1 MIFHNRDIGSVEV
14 PLMTFQPFLISW
26 SFEYLSLM
34 WIFPLVPGL
43 NSLLQLHFL
52 MVCLV
57 GKWSALRRLMMMRRS
72 CRMHDLKLA
81 IMKIDRLAI
90 NCDDGDL
97 IGMACNGVE

>member
-1 MIFHNRDIGSVEV
+1 MG
-14 PLMTFQPFLISW
+14 
-26 SFEYLSLM
+26 
-34 WIFPLVPGL
+34 
-43 NSLLQLHFL
+43 
-52 MVCLV
+52 CLV
-57 GKWSALRRLMMMRRS
+57 EKWSALKRSKTMRRS